1 MGLQPP
7 DYDLYTGLSLRLY
20 FLLFV
25 LLYVLQTVAVFITKY
40 IVVVEFRKINVIK
53 QFAHSLENCGIV
65 IPLQDW
71 DVDHGTVEE
80 HRERFSKVNR
90 EVIVTMVVN
99 FFFNFLMLVPLI
111 YTGNKIFERHDL
123 LGETIGQRSEE
134 RVSYE
139 NVQLL
144 LMLVLPF
151 FLITSIL
158 EPVVFLVYQYKFHP
172 WKDIITNSEPLDFSP
187 DCLNIPGETDQ
198 TDEKLETA
206 VVERRSTA
214 ETELDLPT
222 ESLEMDVLNSDENK
236 TLEDEEIDGLTELTD

>member
-40 IVVVEFRKINVIK
+40 IVVKEFRKINMIK

-71 DVDHGTVEE
+71 DVDNGTVEE

-90 EVIVTMVVN
+90 EVIVSIVVN
-99 FFFNFLMLVPLI
+99 FFFNFVMLVPLI
-111 YTGNKIFERHDL
+111 YTANKIFERHDL

-134 RVSYE
+134 KDSYE

-172 WKDIITNSEPLDFSP
+172 WKDIITDSEPLDFSP
-187 DCLNIPGETDQ
+187 DCL
-198 TDEKLETA
+198 K
-206 VVERRSTA
+206 
-214 ETELDLPT
+214 TE
-222 ESLEMDVLNSDENK
+222 MFVLKSDENR
-236 TLEDEEIDGLTELTD
+236 E